1 MDDRYCSDILKSK
14 TLNAFL
20 KHNTHTHTHIH
31 MNIHIQTIKQQH
43 HWKQLT
49 KKGCYKWSQ
58 RESESRQVQDSE
70 EKKNHSKVDQNHEH
84 SRICET
90 WIFLNKKKTCYFVS
104 TKTVILCKIV
114 LTSSDYQ
121 HLMDK
126 ISSLLDKKTWRRF
139 NLHMYKSWAFN
150 FHFHRVLYRYL
161 HHNTTYDIITIQL
174 YSYLKYITRINKKFT
189 YSP

>member
-20 KHNTHTHTHIH
+20 KHNTHTHIH

-90 WIFLNKKKTCYFVS
+90 WIFLNKKNH
-104 TKTVILCKIV
+104 VILFLQK
-114 LTSSDYQ
+114 Q
-121 HLMDK
+121 
-126 ISSLLDKKTWRRF
+126 
-139 NLHMYKSWAFN
+139 
-150 FHFHRVLYRYL
+150 
-161 HHNTTYDIITIQL
+161 
-174 YSYLKYITRINKKFT
+174 SYCVK
-189 YSP
+189 